1 MKNPVVR
8 FAPSPTG
15 YLHIGGARTAL
26 FNWLFARQ
34 NNGKFLLRIEN
45 TDIERS
51 KDEYVDQIKN
61 ALDWLG
67 LDWNDEIVYQSQNN
81 SKHQSVIEQ
90 LIKSGNAYRCFLTK
104 TELDSLRDKAERNK
118 KVFRVPRTYRDFTE
132 EQQNEL
138 ISQGKSFTVRLKV
151 PDGVTI
157 FDDLVYGQ
165 IKVDN
170 KDLDD
175 FIIAR
180 SDGSP
185 TYNFVVAIDD
195 IEMKISHVIRGDDH
209 IANTPKQILVY
220 NSLNKNVPIFAHLP
234 MILGSDKKR
243 LSKRH
248 AATNVQEYKDKGF
261 TSDSILNYLS
271 LLGWNPDSNEE
282 IFSTEDLIK
291 LFDFK
296 QVQKK
301 SAVFDEKKL
310 LWISGQKMK
319 EMTSKEIIK
328 EIQLINNEWGKEH
341 KNKFLE
347 EVVSLIK
354 ERSKN
359 LNDITEISKV
369 FLHKEI
375 DFSNEHKP
383 LMAEQNNIQMFEDF
397 INAVKIEDKWDKKM
411 IEKVFDQIMNQHEVG
426 LGKVMKPLRIAIS
439 GLSYGPG
446 IFDMMVLLG
455 KDLTIHRITSAINFY
470 KQ

>member
-34 NNGKFLLRIEN
+34 NNGKFLLRIED